1 MVNNF
6 NTINI
11 DENAVEKVI
20 EIDKQIKDEFSK
32 GSKVNEERVTKL
44 MFEQML
50 RGLYLTQN
58 PII

>member
-1 MVNNF
+1 MTNNF

-20 EIDKQIKDEFSK
+20 EIDKQIKDEISK
-32 GSKVNEERVTKL
+32 DSNIDDKKVTKL

>member
-20 EIDKQIKDEFSK
+20 EIDKKIKDEFSK
-32 GSKVNEERVTKL
+32 GSNIDDKKVTKL

-50 RGLYLTQN
+50 RGLYITQN
-58 PII
+58 PLI

>member
-20 EIDKQIKDEFSK
+20 EIDKQIKHEFSK
-32 GSKVNEERVTKL
+32 GSNIDDKKVTKL

>member
-1 MVNNF
+1 MANNF
-6 NTINI
+6 STLNI
-11 DENAVEKVI
+11 DENVVEKVI
-20 EIDKQIKDEFSK
+20 EIDKQIKDEISK
-32 GSKVNEERVTKL
+32 DSKVNEERVTKL

>member
-1 MVNNF
+1 MANNF
-6 NTINI
+6 NTLNI

-32 GSKVNEERVTKL
+32 GSNIDDKKVTKL